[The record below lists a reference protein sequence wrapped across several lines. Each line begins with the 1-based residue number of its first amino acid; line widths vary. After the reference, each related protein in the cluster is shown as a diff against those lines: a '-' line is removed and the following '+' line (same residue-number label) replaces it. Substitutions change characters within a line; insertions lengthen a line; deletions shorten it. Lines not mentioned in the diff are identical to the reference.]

1 MIGCSVSLFLGIV
14 SSCGLWE
21 IIKRMMEEMSGFF
34 FSAVSSLKCLVV
46 GFFFVLLW
54 LVGLFWWP
62 YMFQILRDCHMQGQ
76 DFDSVVLVAPF

>member
-46 GFFFVLLW
+46 GFFCFVV
-54 LVGLFWWP
+54 VGWF
-62 YMFQILRDCHMQGQ
+62 
-76 DFDSVVLVAPF
+76 VLVALHVPNPAGLSYAGTGL